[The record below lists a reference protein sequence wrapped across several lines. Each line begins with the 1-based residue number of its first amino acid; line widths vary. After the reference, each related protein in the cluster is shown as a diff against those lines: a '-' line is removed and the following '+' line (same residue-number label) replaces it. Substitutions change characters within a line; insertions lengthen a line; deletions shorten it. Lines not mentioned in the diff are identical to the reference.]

1 MNKNDSLEVIE
12 NHFTSESIDAP
23 SKSTQQFNRTMKIM
37 FACLMSFC
45 VFSMRPSAALA
56 AVAGEAAKVATMSAT
71 KKIWLDIFCGAAA
84 SIIAVNFVHPIDII
98 KVRLQTQDKDD

>member
-12 NHFTSESIDAP
+12 NHFSPESIDAP
-23 SKSTQQFNRTMKIM
+23 LKSTQQFNWTRIM
-37 FACLMSFC
+37 FACLMSFGI
-45 VFSMRPSAALA
+45 FSLRPSAALA
-56 AVAGEAAKVATMSAT
+56 AVAGEAAKIATMSAT